1 MESTKVLA
9 NLVIRAPAPSCW
21 GRAGVGGRA
30 GRRDLG
36 ISVGITVT
44 LWDYGDTLLNPWDYG
59 DTLLDYG
66 GITDYGDTLLNP

>member
-1 MESTKVLA
+1 MH
-9 NLVIRAPAPSCW
+9 LVSAPPKPLMLT
-21 GRAGVGGRA
+21 GRITVQGLEFYAH
-30 GRRDLG
+30 RRITVDY
-36 ISVGITVT
+36 GITVT